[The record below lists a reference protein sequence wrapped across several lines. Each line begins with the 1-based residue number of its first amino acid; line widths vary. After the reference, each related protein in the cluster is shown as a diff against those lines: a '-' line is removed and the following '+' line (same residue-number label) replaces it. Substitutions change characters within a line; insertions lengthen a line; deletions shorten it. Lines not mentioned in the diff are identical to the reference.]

1 MKKFLPQIIMCVVII
16 VAIIIVN
23 QMTTLRQVGADGKPL
38 ADGNS
43 YKNKFGYPRKKK
55 ITEPPVL
62 SVK

>member
-55 ITEPPVL
+55 
-62 SVK
+62 